1 MAVRTVHTATATGA
15 HRLDD
20 EVLTARELYRFYRAG
35 EEETL
40 ALRGV
45 SLAVRAG
52 ETVAVVGPSGAGK
65 STLLAC
71 LAGLDE
77 PSGGEVRVDG
87 VRISHRPETE
97 RARLRARH
105 IGVLLQTR
113 NLLPHLSVR
122 DNIRLPQQ
130 AMGRRPKV
138 TADDLLAQAGIADRS
153 HALPRQLSGGELA
166 RAGLAV
172 ALANSPAV
180 LLADEPTG
188 ELDGE
193 TEHLVLT
200 MLRQRAADG
209 CAVLIVTHSAE
220 AVRIADRVIALD
232 DGKATDRPSS
242 ILPEGPHDGAR

>member
-1 MAVRTVHTATATGA
+1 MAARSY
-15 HRLDD
+15 DD
-20 EVLTARELYRFYRAG
+20 ALIARDLYRFFRAG

-45 SLAVRAG
+45 SLRVARG

-65 STLLAC
+65 STLLSC

-77 PSGGEVRVDG
+77 PSGGEVHVDG

-122 DNIRLPQQ
+122 DNVR
-130 AMGRRPKV
+130 
-138 TADDLLAQAGIADRS
+138 LAQGAVRGRPAAAAEVLLDQVGLGERR
-153 HALPRQLSGGELA
+153 HALPRQLSGGETA

-188 ELDGE
+188 ELDGG
-193 TEHLVLT
+193 TERLVLR
-200 MLRQRAADG
+200 MLRDRAEDG
-209 CAVLIVTHSAE
+209 CAVLLVTHSPE
-220 AVRIADRVIALD
+220 AVLIADRVIRLD
-232 DGKATDRPSS
+232 DGQAT
-242 ILPEGPHDGAR
+242 ETGGTGARTAGPDVREVRHGSG

>member
-1 MAVRTVHTATATGA
+1 MPDIPRDRTRVRP
-15 HRLDD
+15 LDD
-20 EVLTARELYRFYRAG
+20 DVLTARELYRFYRAG

-45 SLAVRAG
+45 SLAVRRG

-65 STLLAC
+65 STLLAV

-122 DNIRLPQQ
+122 DNVRLPQQ
-130 AMGRRPKV
+130 ASGRRPTV
-138 TADDLLAQAGIADRS
+138 TADDLLAQAGIIERS

-172 ALANSPAV
+172 ALANSPSV

-193 TEHLVLT
+193 AEHLVLT
-200 MLRQRAADG
+200 MLRQRAAEG
-209 CAVLIVTHSAE
+209 CAVLIVTHSAQ

-232 DGKATDRPSS
+232 DGKAGDRPSS
-242 ILPEGPHDGAR
+242 AALGGIHDAAR

>member
-1 MAVRTVHTATATGA
+1 MANRQRLLRVAVTVVTA
-15 HRLDD
+15 LSYDD
-20 EVLTARELYRFYRAG
+20 ALIARELYRFYRAG

-45 SLAVRAG
+45 SLTVRRG

-77 PSGGEVRVDG
+77 PSGGDVHVDG

-105 IGVLLQTR
+105 IGVLLQSR
-113 NLLPHLSVR
+113 NLLPHLTVR
-122 DNIRLPQQ
+122 DNIRLAQR
-130 AMGRRPKV
+130 AVHGRPAV
-138 TADDLLAQAGIADRS
+138 AAEALLEQVGLDLRTR
-153 HALPRQLSGGELA
+153 ALPRQLSGGELA

-188 ELDGE
+188 ELDGG
-193 TEHLVLT
+193 TEQLVLR
-200 MLRQRAADG
+200 MVRERATDG

-220 AVRIADRVIALD
+220 AVRIADRVITLT
-232 DGKATDRPSS
+232 DGQ
-242 ILPEGPHDGAR
+242 ARETREVSDVRH

>member
-1 MAVRTVHTATATGA
+1 MA
-15 HRLDD
+15 D
-20 EVLTARELYRFYRAG
+20 EAVLSARELYRFYRAG

-45 SLAVRAG
+45 SLRVRRG
-52 ETVAVVGPSGAGK
+52 ETVAVVGPSGSGK

-113 NLLPHLSVR
+113 NLLPHMSLR
-122 DNIRLPQQ
+122 DNIHLAQQ
-130 AMGRRPKV
+130 AAAGRPAVSAKKLLGQV
-138 TADDLLAQAGIADRS
+138 DLAGRD

-172 ALANSPAV
+172 ALANSPDI

-193 TEHLVLT
+193 TEQVVLA
-200 MLRQRAADG
+200 LLHDRAARG
-209 CAVLIVTHSAE
+209 CAVLIVTHSAA
-220 AVRIADRVIALD
+220 AVRVADRVIGLE
-232 DGKATDRPSS
+232 DGRTVGASAE
-242 ILPEGPHDGAR
+242 PERREAPDVTG

>member
-1 MAVRTVHTATATGA
+1 MAVRPLPAS
-15 HRLDD
+15 RLDED
-20 EVLTARELYRFYRAG
+20 ALAARELYRFYRAG
-35 EEETL
+35 EEEIL

-45 SLAVRAG
+45 SLRVRRG

-71 LAGLDE
+71 LAGIDE
-77 PSGGEVRVDG
+77 PSGGEVRVGG

-122 DNIRLPQQ
+122 DNVRLPQQ
-130 AMGRRPKV
+130 AMGRKPAVSVKE
-138 TADDLLAQAGIADRS
+138 LLGQVGLGDRG
-153 HALPRQLSGGELA
+153 HALPLQLSGGELA

-172 ALANSPAV
+172 ALANSPDV

-188 ELDGE
+188 ELDGD
-193 TEHLVLT
+193 TEQLVLT
-200 MLRQRAADG
+200 MLRDRAAQG

-220 AVRIADRVIALD
+220 VVRSADRVITLD
-232 DGKATDRPSS
+232 DGRVADASAPDRSP
-242 ILPEGPHDGAR
+242 LRQEAHDDTR

>member
-1 MAVRTVHTATATGA
+1 MPAIPRDRTRVRP
-15 HRLDD
+15 LDD
-20 EVLTARELYRFYRAG
+20 DVLTARELYRFYRAG

-45 SLAVRAG
+45 SLAVRRG

-65 STLLAC
+65 STLLAI

-122 DNIRLPQQ
+122 DNVRLPQR
-130 AMGRRPKV
+130 ASGRRPTV
-138 TADDLLAQAGIADRS
+138 TADDLLAQAGITERS

-172 ALANSPAV
+172 ALANSPSV

-193 TEHLVLT
+193 AEHLVLT
-200 MLRQRAADG
+200 MLRQRAAEG
-209 CAVLIVTHSAE
+209 CAVLIVTHSAQ

-232 DGKATDRPSS
+232 DGKAGDRPSS
-242 ILPEGPHDGAR
+242 AALGGIHDAAR